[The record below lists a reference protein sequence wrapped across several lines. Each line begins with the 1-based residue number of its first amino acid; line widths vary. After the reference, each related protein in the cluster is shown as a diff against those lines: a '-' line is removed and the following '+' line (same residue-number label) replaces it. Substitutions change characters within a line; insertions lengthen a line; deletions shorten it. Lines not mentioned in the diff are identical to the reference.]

1 MNTKD
6 HMIPDSE
13 LKMKIVGRRTKR
25 KTGLE
30 AVDALQRLMIE
41 LRSDKPF
48 IPKGVY
54 RFKTFE
60 EAQLWSLKMMTRRPK
75 VDRPQ

>member
-1 MNTKD
+1 MNSKD
-6 HMIPDSE
+6 SITRDSE

-25 KTGLE
+25 KSGLE
-30 AVDALQRLMIE
+30 AADALQRLMIE
-41 LRSDKPF
+41 LRGDKPF

-60 EAQLWSLKMMTRRPK
+60 EAQVWSLKMMTRRPK
-75 VDRPQ
+75 ADRPQ